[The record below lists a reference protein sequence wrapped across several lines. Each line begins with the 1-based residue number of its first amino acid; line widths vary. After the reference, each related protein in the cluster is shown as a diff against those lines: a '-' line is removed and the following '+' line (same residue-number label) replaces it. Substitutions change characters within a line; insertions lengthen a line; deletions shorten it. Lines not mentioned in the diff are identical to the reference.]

1 MGKIKIT
8 KIILIALI
16 ISSLIFISGQEGCS
30 PTSDTSQKSGID
42 FSLIPRI
49 DTLTS
54 GKIIQPGE
62 TFYVGIKVSNYDK
75 IDRQVKVCITD
86 SIIDQYGGILSD
98 GLCQEI
104 SVPAAEAKKVESS
117 SLLGSTSTEQITPG
131 TRDVFFPEQGQ
142 FSYSGLPKM
151 NQPFSSSLRVNI
163 KYSEKN
169 DATTTVYV
177 PNQEQPQIVQ
187 DPSQIMVNMQ
197 KSIYP
202 QGNAYKV
209 NLDLILSRNP
219 GSRIFLQDFSEEN
232 ENKTFFSAKLG
243 GKPLECR
250 TSNNQ
255 IVSNILEIKD
265 NKNLK
270 CSALIYQGEQ
280 RQDYDF
286 IVTLMYGVEI
296 SRDYGFMIDTSQ
308 NA

>member
-1 MGKIKIT
+1 
-8 KIILIALI
+8 
-16 ISSLIFISGQEGCS
+16 
-30 PTSDTSQKSGID
+30 
-42 FSLIPRI
+42 
-49 DTLTS
+49 
-54 GKIIQPGE
+54 
-62 TFYVGIKVSNYDK
+62 
-75 IDRQVKVCITD
+75 
-86 SIIDQYGGILSD
+86 
-98 GLCQEI
+98 
-104 SVPAAEAKKVESS
+104 
-117 SLLGSTSTEQITPG
+117 
-131 TRDVFFPEQGQ
+131 
-142 FSYSGLPKM
+142 M